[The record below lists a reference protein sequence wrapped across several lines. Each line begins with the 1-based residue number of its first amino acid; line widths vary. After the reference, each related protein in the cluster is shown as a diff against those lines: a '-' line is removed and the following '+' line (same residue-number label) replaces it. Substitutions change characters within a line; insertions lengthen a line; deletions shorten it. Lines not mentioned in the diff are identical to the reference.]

1 MTKAEFLS
9 LKTSEEMLKALQ
21 EDDEIRAI
29 ATSEKLYD
37 VFNRKSSDEYKAFMI
52 EHFGYYD
59 PNIHFDPMPNDPTVR

>member
-21 EDDEIRAI
+21 EDEEIRAI
-29 ATSEKLYD
+29 AISEKLYD

-52 EHFGYYD
+52 EHFGSYD
-59 PNIHFDPMPNDPTVR
+59 PNIHFDPIPNDPTVR